1 MPGRSDLIDR
11 IVDGRI
17 NADQDLSAPA
27 RRKYS
32 LSSLE
37 DLPPKRQESPVPVR
51 PRRRA
56 ESPSTRPRSEGQK
69 LKRSDTWN
77 SASGRNSAR
86 PAAVPKPQMPGA
98 TASGS
103 RRGSEKPQE
112 KPVEE
117 TSKLIAEV
125 QTMKAA
131 LRQEEDQLHQ
141 LRKALNKDSS
151 PSPTET
157 AFSGP
162 GSPQEEVLQL
172 PNAVPEKDSAPS
184 PTESI
189 STGPVKAKKKGG
201 ILPSW
206 MRNLIDKANQLMRP
220 AAADYFPEKQRLTT
234 ADSVDGSAGLQIQSQ
249 ARRASLVR
257 RNSRAI
263 TAPGLKKSR
272 TAGNLEALEHSV
284 SLPNLQTGKEK
295 ARRHSTLAPGRN
307 PAPLDGMAQG
317 AVQFGGHS
325 HDSWPF

>member
-86 PAAVPKPQMPGA
+86 PAAVPKLQMPGA

-172 PNAVPEKDSAPS
+172 PNAVPEK
-184 PTESI
+184 
-189 STGPVKAKKKGG
+189 
-201 ILPSW
+201 
-206 MRNLIDKANQLMRP
+206 
-220 AAADYFPEKQRLTT
+220 
-234 ADSVDGSAGLQIQSQ
+234 
-249 ARRASLVR
+249 VR
-257 RNSRAI
+257 RTVVGECATSRI
-263 TAPGLKKSR
+263 LETVKKSCKNR
-272 TAGNLEALEHSV
+272 SRSFCHT
-284 SLPNLQTGKEK
+284 QGKPYEYEYYE
-295 ARRHSTLAPGRN
+295 L
-307 PAPLDGMAQG
+307 
-317 AVQFGGHS
+317 F
-325 HDSWPF
+325 

>member
-1 MPGRSDLIDR
+1 
-11 IVDGRI
+11 
-17 NADQDLSAPA
+17 
-27 RRKYS
+27 
-32 LSSLE
+32 
-37 DLPPKRQESPVPVR
+37 
-51 PRRRA
+51 
-56 ESPSTRPRSEGQK
+56 
-69 LKRSDTWN
+69 
-77 SASGRNSAR
+77 
-86 PAAVPKPQMPGA
+86 MPGA

-206 MRNLIDKANQLMRP
+206 MRNLIDKATKNCMFC
-220 AAADYFPEKQRLTT
+220 AVVVIAFADVFKGQRGRQRWFTDT
-234 ADSVDGSAGLQIQSQ
+234 E
-249 ARRASLVR
+249 
-257 RNSRAI
+257 
-263 TAPGLKKSR
+263 PG